1 MSGNTSEA
9 TALAFDKVSF
19 RYAGARDD
27 VLRDVSVSV
36 PAGAFALLVG
46 DTGSGK
52 STLLSLAKP
61 QIAPAGER
69 SGKVRVFGRSV
80 DDLSAIEACEI
91 GFVFQDPDNQIVCDS
106 VWHEMSFGLENLGTP
121 QGEMRR
127 RVAEASYFFGMEP
140 WFHSG
145 TDALSGGRKQLL
157 ALASTLVM
165 QPRVLLL
172 DEPTAQ
178 LDPIAARNFLH
189 ALFRVNREL
198 GCTVIVATHEPSIMV
213 DYATC
218 AFELANGAVRA
229 VEDLGRFKHGVD
241 IPEGG
246 PHSCARTVGSPAS
259 SVGKA
264 AASERED
271 SAVLVRNA
279 WFRYDR
285 DGEWVLRG
293 LDFAVRRGEVHAL
306 VGGNGCGK
314 STLLSLVAGT
324 CRAQRGEVRAGATGK
339 ALLPQDPKA
348 LFAEESVG
356 DELMEWVK
364 TGGYGAG
371 EARILANRI
380 GLAHCFDVH
389 PYDLS
394 GGQRQMLAL
403 GKLLLMRPRLLLLDE
418 PTKGL
423 DPAARERVACMIGAA
438 CRDGATVVVSTHD
451 LAFVRRIADRVSL
464 MFDGELAC
472 TETVDEFFR
481 NNLFYR
487 P

>member
-1 MSGNTSEA
+1 MSDEGI
-9 TALAFDKVSF
+9 ALAYDDVTF
-19 RYAGARDD
+19 RYPGSRGD
-27 VLRDVSVSV
+27 VLSGVSMAV

-46 DTGSGK
+46 GTGSGK

-61 QIAPAGER
+61 QIAPAGDR
-69 SGKVRVFGRSV
+69 TGQVRVFGRPV
-80 DDLSAIEACEI
+80 DGLDGAAACEV
-91 GFVFQDPDNQIVCDS
+91 GYVFQDPDNQIVCDS
-106 VWHEMSFGLENLGTP
+106 VWHEMAFGLENLGTP

-127 RVAEASYFFGMEP
+127 RVAEASYFFGMGP
-140 WFHSG
+140 WFHSD

-198 GCTVIVATHEPSIMV
+198 GCTVVVATHEPELMA

-218 AFELANGAVRA
+218 AFELVDGAVRA
-229 VEDLGRFKHGVD
+229 VENLGRFKCEATLAERGALCDANAPAAV
-241 IPEGG
+241 
-246 PHSCARTVGSPAS
+246 SARG
-259 SVGKA
+259 
-264 AASERED
+264 
-271 SAVLVRNA
+271 A
-279 WFRYDR
+279 WFRYGR
-285 DGEWVLRG
+285 DDDWVLRG
-293 LDFAVRRGEVHAL
+293 LDLEVRQGEVHAL

-314 STLLSLVAGT
+314 STLLALIAGT
-324 CRAQRGEVRAGATGK
+324 RRAQRGEVRSAISAK
-339 ALLPQDPKA
+339 AMLPQDPKA
-348 LFAEESVG
+348 LFAEERV
-356 DELMEWVK
+356 DEELMEWAHI
-364 TGGYGAG
+364 GGYGADEVQAMMG
-371 EARILANRI
+371 EL
-380 GLAHCFDVH
+380 GLADRADLH

-403 GKLLLMRPRLLLLDE
+403 GKLLLVHPRLLLLDE

-423 DPAARERVACMIGAA
+423 DRTARERVAGMIEAA
-438 CRDGATVVVSTHD
+438 RRDGVTVIVSTHD
-451 LAFVRRIADRVSL
+451 LAFVRRVADRVSL

-472 TETVDEFFR
+472 TEPVGEFFR
-481 NNLFYR
+481 DNLFYR